1 MYKQN
6 YESFC
11 LKDFF
16 LMLVEFIKRKDK
28 VFFIV
33 ELKELIKKN
42 QIIKIMH

>member
-1 MYKQN
+1 
-6 YESFC
+6 
-11 LKDFF
+11 
-16 LMLVEFIKRKDK
+16 MLVEFIKRKDK